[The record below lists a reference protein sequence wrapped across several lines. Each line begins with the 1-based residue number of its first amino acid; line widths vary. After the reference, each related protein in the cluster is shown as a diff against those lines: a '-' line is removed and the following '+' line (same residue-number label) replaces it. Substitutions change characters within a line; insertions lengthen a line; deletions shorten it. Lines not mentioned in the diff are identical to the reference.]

1 MPFCKPLALLLCI
14 MLFSATLSAQP
25 STEALIQ
32 QKHYK
37 RARAMAER
45 ILAANPKNTAAMV
58 ALASIEAEYKNNDAA
73 ITLASRAI
81 GLQPGNAQAHAALAE
96 GYGQKTDGNIGM
108 FEKMRLGRLFKK
120 EVDQALALDPKNAD
134 ALWGMMI
141 FSLEAPAMM
150 GGNKSKAVGFADR
163 IMAIDHQRGYLAQE
177 ELAQR
182 AHNNEQFAGLL
193 KRAVETDPHSYDALV
208 RLAGFYASP
217 KSNDLAQATSVASRA
232 VQIDK
237 GRAEAYDVLARIYAQ
252 QERWPDL
259 DRLMQTAE
267 RNCPDD
273 LAPYYQAARV
283 LLDTGKDN
291 ARAERYFRKYLTQD
305 AEPNNP
311 KPAHAHWR
319 LGLIL
324 EKEGERAQ
332 AIKELETALQLMPE
346 LKAAT
351 DDLKRIK
358 S

>member
-1 MPFCKPLALLLCI
+1 
-14 MLFSATLSAQP
+14 MLFSPALLSQ
-25 STEALIQ
+25 STPEALIQ
-32 QKHYK
+32 QKHFK

-45 ILAANPKNTAAMV
+45 SLAANPKDAAAMV

-73 ITLASRAI
+73 ISLASRAVA
-81 GLQPGNAQAHAALAE
+81 LQPGNAQAHATLAE
-96 GYGQKTDGNIGM
+96 GYGQKAEGNIGM

-120 EVDQALALDPKNAD
+120 EVDQALSLDPKNAY

-163 IMAIDHQRGYLAQE
+163 IMAVDHDRGYLAHE

-182 AHNNEQFAGLL
+182 NHNPDKLAALL
-193 KRAVETDPHSYDALV
+193 KKAVETDPHSYDALV
-208 RLAGFYASP
+208 RLAGFYVSG
-217 KSNDLAQATSVASRA
+217 KSKDLAQAASLALRA

-237 GRAEAYDVLARIYAQ
+237 GRAETYDVLARIYAQ
-252 QERWPDL
+252 EEKWQDL

-267 RNCPDD
+267 RAVPDD
-273 LAPYYQAARV
+273 LTPYYQAARV

-291 ARAERYFRKYLTQD
+291 ARAEKYFRKYLTQD
-305 AEPNNP
+305 AEPGNP
-311 KPAHAHWR
+311 KPAHVHWR

-324 EKEGERAQ
+324 EKEGDRAQ
-332 AIKELETALQLMPE
+332 AIKELETAVKLMPE
-346 LKAAT
+346 LKPAT

-358 S
+358 F